1 MKKIVL
7 ILFALI
13 SLNSFAQN
21 KNFIDQNYI
30 EVTGK
35 AELEVVPNEIY
46 LKIFIDEKDLK
57 GKDNLEDLE
66 KQMIKKL
73 EGIGIDISKDLSVKD
88 MASNFKNYWI
98 KGKEIHSSKEYQ
110 LKVSDAKTAGA
121 VFQELEAIN
130 ISNIRIEK
138 VDHSDIDEYKQKVKV
153 LAIKAAKQKAIALTK
168 EIGQTTGKAIYIQEL
183 NNRVYRAMQSYETGA
198 ASNIMVRGTTSLAK
212 MAVPDIEFE
221 KIQLEYSILV
231 RFTLD

>member
-1 MKKIVL
+1 MKRIVL

>member
-1 MKKIVL
+1 MKRMLFI
-7 ILFALI
+7 ILAII
-13 SLNSFAQN
+13 SLSSFAQN

-46 LKIFIDEKDLK
+46 LKIFLDEKDLK
-57 GKDNLEDLE
+57 GKDNLEALE
-66 KQMIKKL
+66 KQMIDKL
-73 EGIGIDISKDLSVKD
+73 EDIGIDISKDLAVKD

-98 KGKEIHSSKEYQ
+98 KGKEIHTSKEYQ
-110 LKVSDAKTAGA
+110 LMVHNAKTAGA
-121 VFQELEAIN
+121 VFRELESIN
-130 ISNIRIEK
+130 ISNISIEK
-138 VDHSDIDEYKQKVKV
+138 VDHSEIDAYKQKVKV
-153 LAIKAAKQKAIALTK
+153 MAINAAKQKAKALTE
-168 EIGQTTGKAIYIQEL
+168 EIGQNTGKAIYIQEL
-183 NNRVYRAMQSYETGA
+183 NNRVYRAMQSYEKGV

-231 RFTLD
+231 RFALE